1 MRRKKENMW
10 NQAQRFSIRKFSFGV
25 TSVLLGTVFLANTAM
40 ADEVSGI
47 SNDSQ
52 PKTADTRDGELIN
65 PAQPIQPTQP
75 VNQPAANVVQPVQS
89 TQPAAQPEL
98 DQPTEKV
105 EKTVEVKKDQ
115 LTELVSDLLTLL
127 GNINRDKVSKTSLL
141 EYESVL
147 SKAQEVLQNE
157 SATQLEVDAQV
168 RKVRSAISIAKSFPK
183 VKSTTEENIAPKIG
197 NDETVVTPK
206 TETEIKHS
214 LETVKEDLQK
224 YVKKSEVTTDKPNV
238 TAAEEILENIS
249 KQLENTTL
257 TSKELTTLLEQ
268 AKAVRNSLVNEE
280 LRATSGSHDLR
291 NNRSMGEGAG
301 FRATTTDEGR
311 VEGALINVKE
321 YISEEKF
328 GGGGVSDGQRTRTI
342 DKTFMTAKY
351 SQEDG
356 KKYITYDVYFQ
367 NDGKALSGTTGN
379 AFWFYPPRDLL
390 YSGGSY
396 PVGVVSDVYYER
408 YQNNAGTGR
417 LSDNPNNFT
426 RVGDRYT
433 VPLGRLASNSYQD
446 SGSQALWSAAGGL
459 FQMSGGPTRDDQRQQ
474 MLKSLKDN
482 EELNRII
489 KNPDGSYPVASYS
502 HILTVSPKQNY
513 AYKFHIK
520 VRLKDNVT
528 DAQAQKAG
536 TMAVTAKEGKA
547 FNALQA
553 YVYAATGTKLE
564 SRPDKQL
571 YPIKGKEVTKN
582 SRGFSWRCK

>member
-65 PAQPIQPTQP
+65 SAQPVQPTQP
-75 VNQPAANVVQPVQS
+75 AEQPAENVVQPVQP
-89 TQPAAQPEL
+89 TQPVVQPEL

-183 VKSTTEENIAPKIG
+183 VKSTTEENIVPKTG
-197 NDETVVTPK
+197 NDETLVTPK

-224 YVKKSEVTTDKPNV
+224 YVKKSEITTDKPNV

-257 TSKELTTLLEQ
+257 TSKELTALLEQ
-268 AKAVRNSLVNEE
+268 AK
-280 LRATSGSHDLR
+280 
-291 NNRSMGEGAG
+291 
-301 FRATTTDEGR
+301 
-311 VEGALINVKE
+311 
-321 YISEEKF
+321 
-328 GGGGVSDGQRTRTI
+328 
-342 DKTFMTAKY
+342 
-351 SQEDG
+351 
-356 KKYITYDVYFQ
+356 
-367 NDGKALSGTTGN
+367 
-379 AFWFYPPRDLL
+379 
-390 YSGGSY
+390 
-396 PVGVVSDVYYER
+396 
-408 YQNNAGTGR
+408 
-417 LSDNPNNFT
+417 
-426 RVGDRYT
+426 T
-433 VPLGRLASNSYQD
+433 V
-446 SGSQALWSAAGGL
+446 
-459 FQMSGGPTRDDQRQQ
+459 
-474 MLKSLKDN
+474 
-482 EELNRII
+482 
-489 KNPDGSYPVASYS
+489 
-502 HILTVSPKQNY
+502 
-513 AYKFHIK
+513 
-520 VRLKDNVT
+520 
-528 DAQAQKAG
+528 
-536 TMAVTAKEGKA
+536 
-547 FNALQA
+547 
-553 YVYAATGTKLE
+553 
-564 SRPDKQL
+564 
-571 YPIKGKEVTKN
+571 
-582 SRGFSWRCK
+582 